1 MNIDD
6 DDDDDDPFGP
16 AQSDSAFSWVQTL
29 MSKEVNCTFIS
40 AQFCCTTEWML
51 MQSYWVLQQLKVQS
65 FAPVLKS
72 GIMLCLKKKHCL
84 DMISV

>member
-6 DDDDDDPFGP
+6 DDDDDPFCP
-16 AQSDSAFSWVQTL
+16 AQSDSAFPWVQT
-29 MSKEVNCTFIS
+29 

-72 GIMLCLKKKHCL
+72 GIM
-84 DMISV
+84 